1 MENPTS
7 PQIALG
13 TMYFGTRQSRDEAFP
28 ILDRFVDLGGTWLDT
43 ADNYAFWRDD
53 TGFGGASERMLGD
66 WLAANPGTRE
76 LVLISTKVGA
86 DPLVAGSWPESME
99 GLAPAV
105 IDGALTRS
113 LERLGTDHVD
123 LYWAHVE
130 DRSVPLDDQVA
141 AFGAVVADG
150 RARRIGASNHASW
163 RVERAR
169 SLATASG
176 VEPYT
181 AVRLRQSYLQPV
193 SFAELPDGGHTLVTP
208 ESLDFVR
215 SENLAL
221 WAYSTLLSGA
231 YAHPDRPLPAAY
243 AHPGTERRRAA
254 VDAVAREAGATANQV
269 VLAWLLGGSPAITPI
284 VGVSSVAQLDEV
296 MAARDVRLSAEQ
308 RNLLD
313 SVS

>member
-1 MENPTS
+1 M
-7 PQIALG
+7 
-13 TMYFGTRQSRDEAFP
+13 
-28 ILDRFVDLGGTWLDT
+28 
-43 ADNYAFWRDD
+43 
-53 TGFGGASERMLGD
+53 
-66 WLAANPGTRE
+66 
-76 LVLISTKVGA
+76 
-86 DPLVAGSWPESME
+86 
-99 GLAPAV
+99 
-105 IDGALTRS
+105 
-113 LERLGTDHVD
+113 
-123 LYWAHVE
+123 
-130 DRSVPLDDQVA
+130 
-141 AFGAVVADG
+141 
-150 RARRIGASNHASW
+150 
-163 RVERAR
+163 
-169 SLATASG
+169 
-176 VEPYT
+176 
-181 AVRLRQSYLQPV
+181 
-193 SFAELPDGGHTLVTP
+193 TP